1 MSAHSDSFEINGLK
15 MKLGDKI
22 IFIGGAP
29 RSGTT
34 LLKNILDAHPDICSG
49 PEFDIVPE
57 IVRVWQLGAH
67 KVREGR
73 ISAFLDEEQLRERFA
88 SLVHSLLEPY
98 KLRKKKPYIAE
109 KTPDNILVYTQL
121 NRLLPRAYL
130 IHVIR
135 DGRDV
140 VSSMIAVAE
149 SYRLAQEKV
158 PTIIKNVEACSQTWS
173 RYVSAPLEET
183 KVFHSTEFQRRYVE
197 IRYEDIVQNPEDTL
211 KYLCRRLKIDFSPS
225 MLSQHL
231 FLHDAVI
238 DDFWYD
244 QTMMEGPLSQRSIGR
259 WRRDLTLIQR
269 IIVAHCCQTHLQR
282 FGYVENKSWI
292 RENKNSKITVK
303 RAEDI
308 LTICRLAARSPLFV
322 VSLLR
327 AWINKHEQR

>member
-1 MSAHSDSFEINGLK
+1 MGPHSDSSAINGLE
-15 MKLGDKI
+15 MNLGDKI

-34 LLKNILDAHPDICSG
+34 LVKNILDTHPDICSG
-49 PEFDIVPE
+49 PEFDIIPE

-98 KLRKKKPYIAE
+98 RLRKKKLCIAE
-109 KTPDNILVYTQL
+109 KTPGNILVYTQL

-149 SYRLAQEKV
+149 SYRRAQEEV
-158 PTIIKNVEACSQTWS
+158 PDIIKNVEACSQTWS

-183 KVFHSTEFQRRYVE
+183 KVFRSTEFQSRYVE
-197 IRYEDIVQNPEDTL
+197 IRYEDIVQNPEATL
-211 KYLCRRLKIDFSPS
+211 RYLCRRLKIDFSPS

-231 FLHDAVI
+231 FSHDAVV
-238 DDFWYD
+238 DDLWYD

-259 WRRDLTLIQR
+259 WRRDLTLTQR
-269 IIVAHCCQTHLQR
+269 IIVVHYCQTHLQG

-292 RENKNSKITVK
+292 RENKGSKLTV
-303 RAEDI
+303 RGAADI
-308 LTICRLAARSPLFV
+308 LTICRLAARSPLFM

-327 AWINKHEQR
+327 ACLNKQ